1 MAWDPDF
8 KPNKMDNVLKVW
20 SLKGLQIYSQIIPK
34 YEVNPFDVIL
44 KKYDL
49 VQSNF
54 YKYLQLRNYIK
65 TFQKRAGIHE
75 QHPLVQFMIKN
86 YNIDIKNTLSK
97 IY

>member
-20 SLKGLQIYSQIIPK
+20 SLKGLQISSQIITK

-54 YKYLQLRNYIK
+54 YKYLQLRK
-65 TFQKRAGIHE
+65 TKGKYPELKMTAAKGE
-75 QHPLVQFMIKN
+75 P
-86 YNIDIKNTLSK
+86 
-97 IY
+97 